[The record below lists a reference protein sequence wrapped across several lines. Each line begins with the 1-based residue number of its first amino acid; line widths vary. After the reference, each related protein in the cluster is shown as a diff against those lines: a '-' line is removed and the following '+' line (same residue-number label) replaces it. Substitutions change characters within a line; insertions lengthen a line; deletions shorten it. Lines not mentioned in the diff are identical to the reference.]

1 MREIGKLILSGSSFT
16 VILRWRYMYIKCISE
31 AQRLQGKKL
40 TTVVGVGFVN
50 FSLYLIKLLSGN

>member
-1 MREIGKLILSGSSFT
+1 
-16 VILRWRYMYIKCISE
+16 MYIKCISE